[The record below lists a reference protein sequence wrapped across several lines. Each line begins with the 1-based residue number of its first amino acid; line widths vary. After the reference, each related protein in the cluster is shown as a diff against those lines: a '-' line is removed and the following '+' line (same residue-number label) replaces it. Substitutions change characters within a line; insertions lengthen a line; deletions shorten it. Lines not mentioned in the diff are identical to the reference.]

1 MNNTDFQLAESQM
14 DMVNAQYIVPHLSF
28 SQMIIYIQRQS
39 NTDCATHH
47 LCSDGT
53 LESSWSHGP
62 GVVQV
67 HLWVVMQHRLDL
79 FCCFWVLFILVYLL
93 SLKRRAAN
101 VCFLICVSVGDYFC
115 LSRDILFV
123 VWFTSETNR
132 HLQVCLVKQFI
143 KTNYWG
149 SKKSNVYIY
158 IYIYV

>member
-115 LSRDILFV
+115 LSPRHFVCRLVHKWDKSTLTGLF
-123 VWFTSETNR
+123 
-132 HLQVCLVKQFI
+132 
-143 KTNYWG
+143 G
-149 SKKSNVYIY
+149 
-158 IYIYV
+158 